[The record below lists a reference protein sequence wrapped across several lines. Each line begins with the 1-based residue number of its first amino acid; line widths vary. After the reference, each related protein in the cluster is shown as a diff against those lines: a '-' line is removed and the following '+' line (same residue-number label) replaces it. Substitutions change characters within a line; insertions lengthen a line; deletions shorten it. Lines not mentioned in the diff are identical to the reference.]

1 MALKAA
7 WSKVTSAT
15 IANIYRKVGFVT
27 PNQILPDAESDC
39 EDAESDCEDAESD
52 CEDAESDCE
61 DAESDCEDAES
72 DCEDA
77 ESDCEDAESDCE
89 DAESDHEDN
98 LERAPEDPDRGPDV
112 NDHKTTRE
120 FRNIWDRLNDL
131 FGGVPPL
138 DEYIEVNRK
147 CRVSRGADR

>member
-1 MALKAA
+1 MQ
-7 WSKVTSAT
+7 TST
-15 IANIYRKVGFVT
+15 ERWGFVT

-72 DCEDA
+72 D
-77 ESDCEDAESDCE
+77 
-89 DAESDHEDN
+89 HEDN
-98 LERAPEDPDRGPDV
+98 LECTPEDPDRGPDV

-120 FRNIWDRLNDL
+120 FRNI
-131 FGGVPPL
+131 
-138 DEYIEVNRK
+138 
-147 CRVSRGADR
+147 